1 MVGRMSDKKQLKA
14 YHDYTNRALSEYRT
28 KTKRTGIMTSY
39 LSIQVNDE
47 IMMLIDEAAK
57 KGKTDINDW
66 VVCACLEKL
75 DGKK

>member
-1 MVGRMSDKKQLKA
+1 
-14 YHDYTNRALSEYRT
+14 
-28 KTKRTGIMTSY
+28 MTSY

-47 IMMLIDEAAK
+47 IMILIDEAAK
-57 KGKTDINDW
+57 KGKTNINDW